1 MAKKKRRTGPRS
13 ESGSQPAKQQAESS
27 KPHSWYAT
35 RETIESI
42 VVAFVLAFLFRTFQA
57 EAFVIPT
64 GSMSPS
70 LMGQHKDVH
79 CTECGHRIRTTAS
92 TEGEEFDAYMATA
105 NNPRV
110 RADNRAKFKRMADAQ
125 LVVAGMCPMCRQT
138 VAFRDDL
145 PGDLPPFIKPE
156 NTAVSKSYPGDRVLV
171 NKYGFGFYEPERWDV
186 VVFKFPGDG
195 SMNYI
200 KRLVG
205 LPGETLQ
212 VFQGDLYVQDPQT
225 KAFEITRRPE
235 DVQRAM
241 LQPVHDTDYESATLY
256 RAGWPLRW
264 AAADGSGWEIEATG
278 EEGPLDVTYR
288 VDAKGEPHWLAYRH
302 LVPSQ
307 TAWARVFEGETA
319 RVAEL
324 AEPELIVD
332 FNDYNARILQGQ
344 VLGISSRDG
353 TRSRVPSWEMEPY
366 RMGTHWV
373 GDLAVECEAEF
384 REARGEL
391 ILELVE
397 AGQRFRCTIDLST
410 GTATFGIDGV
420 SAYQPQAQL
429 TGFGPG
435 SHELLFAN
443 VDDRLWLW
451 VDGEH
456 VPVEGAEYDG
466 EAVFGGRDNAIPVAT
481 DQDPGDLEPAR
492 VGVRDASVTV
502 DRLAVLRDIY
512 YLAVSSE
519 GKSDRNTQD
528 VPAEWVEGGYLSEY
542 NAPDVPIQLENGTR
556 LLGVS
561 SLQEL
566 FRRPDQWER
575 FRLRGPRRFTIGEDH
590 FFVLGDNSPESQD
603 SRLWL
608 RNEGDPR
615 RGVPGGVYLERN
627 LLTGRALCVFW
638 PHSWGGVPGIPA
650 LPGLPNFGD
659 MRIVR

>member
-13 ESGSQPAKQQAESS
+13 ESASKTSQRSEAVAAPN
-27 KPHSWYAT
+27 SWYAT

-70 LMGQHKDVH
+70 LMGQHKDVQ
-79 CTECGHRIRTTAS
+79 CTECGYRIRTTAS
-92 TEGEEFDAYMATA
+92 TEGEEYGAMLATA

-110 RADNRAKFKRMADAQ
+110 RADDRARFRRMAESQ

-138 VAFRDDL
+138 VAFREDL
-145 PGDLPPFIKPE
+145 GGDVPPFIKLD
-156 NTAVSKSYPGDRVLV
+156 NTAESKSYPGDRVLV

-212 VFQGDLYVQDPQT
+212 VFQGDLYVQNPQT

-235 DVQRAM
+235 DVQLAL

-264 AAADGSGWEIEATG
+264 AATDGSGWQVEA
-278 EEGPLDVTYR
+278 EGDEGSLDVAYR
-288 VDAKGEPHWLAYRH
+288 VDAKDTTQWLAYRH
-302 LVPSQ
+302 LIPSQ
-307 TAWARVFEGETA
+307 TAWARVFEGETE

-324 AEPELIVD
+324 AEPQLIVD
-332 FNDYNARILQGQ
+332 FNDYNARILRGQ
-344 VLGISSRDG
+344 TTGFSTLTKS
-353 TRSRVPSWEMEPY
+353 RSRVPSWEMEPY

-384 REARGEL
+384 SEAEGEL
-391 ILELVE
+391 TLELVE
-397 AGQRFRCTIDLST
+397 AGQRFRCTIDLAA
-410 GTATFGIDGV
+410 GTATFGIDGL
-420 SAYQPQAQL
+420 SGYQPQVQL
-429 TGFGPG
+429 AGFGPG
-435 SHELLFAN
+435 SHELMFAN
-443 VDDRLWLW
+443 VDDCLWLW

-456 VPVEGAEYDG
+456 IAIDGAEYDG
-466 EAVFGGRDNAIPVAT
+466 EAVFGGRDNAIPVST

-492 VGVRDASVTV
+492 VGVKGASVTIE
-502 DRLAVLRDIY
+502 RLVVLRDIY
-512 YLAVSSE
+512 YLAVSAT
-519 GKSDRNTQD
+519 GANDRE
-528 VPAEWVEGGYLSEY
+528 VRAEWVEGGYLSEY
-542 NAPDVPIQLENGTR
+542 GSPDTSIELEDGTR

-561 SLQEL
+561 GLQEL
-566 FRRPDQWER
+566 FRRPDQWAR
-575 FRLRGPRRFTIGEDH
+575 FKFRGPRRFTIGEDH

-608 RNEGDPR
+608 RNRQDKR
-615 RGVPGGVYLERN
+615 RGVPGGVYLERG

-650 LPGLPNFGD
+650 LPGLPNLGD